1 MICVLPCDCVPRCG
15 ADQSIA
21 AGDLA
26 DDVLVIENLIVAAI
40 DSTAVPSRIAGTIRE
55 LAVREGDSV
64 SPGHPLANLD
74 DAEARSAYLQAA
86 AEAKIAVEVASSQV
100 VGELAEQDLVLANQA
115 IDRQS
120 MSVQIAEQKAD
131 SDIRIRAAEK
141 ASLVAKNELERAAV
155 ARDRFPDAVSQSEID
170 GLALTHQRSLLETQQ
185 AALER
190 QLDSLTAQIERQAAL
205 ELKTAV
211 RAAELEVTKSRF
223 DQSILRLRADSIRH
237 QVDQAKLVLNK
248 HQIASPLDGVVAEV
262 FRRPGEWVQPGDA
275 IVRIVRLNRLRA
287 EGFLSS
293 DQAAGLRSQRDEKSA
308 VKSVA
313 LDWVMPS
320 GESRTMPCKVSFI
333 SPEVDAI
340 NNQVRFWVE
349 FDNPD
354 WLIFPGMKVNVRIVL
369 ASEPEKP

>member
-293 DQAAGLRSQRDEKSA
+293 DQAAGLRSQSDEKSA

-313 LDWVMPS
+313 LDWVMSS

-354 WLIFPGMKVNVRIVL
+354 WLIFPGMKVNVRIVS